1 MIKEKKDPQKKDITP
16 IVSKTVAVLFV
27 DLVGYTTKTSS
38 LKRSDFNELHNQFDE
53 LVLPITKKYSG
64 EMINKIGDAF
74 LITFK
79 SPTDTLLCS
88 IELQNNFK
96 RYNLNQTKEN
106 KLFIRVAIDYGEV
119 LVRNNGCVY
128 GETVNLAARIE
139 GITPPNQIYFSDALA
154 RIMNPNE
161 INFTEIGYHDFK
173 GIPHPVRVFRV
184 VYDWEK
190 TEKMKEM
197 IKEATI
203 TILIIATCI
212 FLFKQFVWDT
222 ELVSA
227 AVAEIAKLTK

>member
-1 MIKEKKDPQKKDITP
+1 
-16 IVSKTVAVLFV
+16 
-27 DLVGYTTKTSS
+27 
-38 LKRSDFNELHNQFDE
+38 
-53 LVLPITKKYSG
+53 YSG

-88 IELQNNFK
+88 IELQDNFK
-96 RYNLNQTKEN
+96 RYNLNQTNEN

-119 LVRNNGCVY
+119 LVRNDGCVY

-139 GITPPNQIYFSDALA
+139 GITPQNHIYFSDAIA

-161 INFTEIGYHDFK
+161 INFVEVGHHEFK
-173 GIPHPVRVFRV
+173 GIPYPVRIFRV

-190 TEKMKEM
+190 KERLKEM

-203 TILIIATCI
+203 TILGIGIVI
-212 FLFKQFVWDT
+212 YLFKNYLLDNGLIT
-222 ELVSA
+222 A
-227 AVAEIAKLTK
+227 A